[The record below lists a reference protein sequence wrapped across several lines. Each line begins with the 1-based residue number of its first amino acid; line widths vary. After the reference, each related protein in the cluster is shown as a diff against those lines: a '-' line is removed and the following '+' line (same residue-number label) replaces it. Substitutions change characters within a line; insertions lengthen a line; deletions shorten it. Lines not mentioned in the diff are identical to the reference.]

1 VIAMTIARLHPSHY
15 ETRPLPDEIAAYA
28 SSPEMLPAGCVGKVA
43 LLELD
48 FAPSGGRTELC
59 RRHQQSP
66 LQIMRPLYFDPQRP
80 DLAIVFVMSGGA
92 GLVQGDRYRI
102 DVSCAPGSA
111 VHLTTQGATKVLRMD
126 HDYATS
132 AVNLSAATGCLL
144 EYLPDP
150 IIPSAGSRSYHR
162 ARVTVAAG
170 ATAILSET
178 LRAGR
183 LAHGERHVY
192 DILATDLEVRRPDGA
207 LLVLDRVRLAPGAGA
222 TGLGGP
228 GILGDEDQMAT
239 LHVVSDAAPAAAIVT
254 ALRGALH
261 DTDVRWGASALP
273 GDCGAWARLLGSHS
287 PTIDRAMRAA
297 WDAVRQL
304 LIGVPAPRLRKS
316 TTYLPTGSDHAR
328 DR

>member
-1 VIAMTIARLHPSHY
+1 MTIARLHPSHY
-15 ETRPLPDEIAAYA
+15 ETRPLPDEFAAYA
-28 SSPEMLPAGCVGKVA
+28 SSPEMLPAGCAGKVA
-43 LLELD
+43 LLELG

-59 RRHQQSP
+59 SRHQQSP
-66 LQIMRPLYFDPQRP
+66 LQIMRPLYFDPERP
-80 DLAIVFVMSGGA
+80 DLAIVFVMSAGA

-102 DVSCAPGSA
+102 DVTCAPGSA

-132 AVNLSAATGCLL
+132 AVNLSAAAGCLL

-150 IIPSAGSRSYHR
+150 IIASAGSRSYHR
-162 ARVTVAAG
+162 ARVTVEAG
-170 ATAILSET
+170 ATAILGET

-192 DILATDLEVRRPDGA
+192 DILATDLEVRRPDGSV
-207 LLVLDRVRLAPGAGA
+207 LVLDRVRLAPGADA
-222 TGLGGP
+222 TGLSGP
-228 GILGDEDQMAT
+228 GILGGEDQMAT
-239 LHVVSDAAPAAAIVT
+239 LHVISDAAPAAEIVT

-261 DTDVRWGASALP
+261 DTDVRWGASTLP
-273 GDCGAWARLLGSHS
+273 GNCGAWVRLLGSHS
-287 PTIDRAMRAA
+287 PTLDHAMHAA